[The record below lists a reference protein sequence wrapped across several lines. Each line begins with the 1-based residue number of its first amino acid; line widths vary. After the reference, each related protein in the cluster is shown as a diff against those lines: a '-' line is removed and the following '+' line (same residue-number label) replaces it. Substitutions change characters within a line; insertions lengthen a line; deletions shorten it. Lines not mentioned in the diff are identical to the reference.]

1 MFMIALGYLTCCNT
15 VSTGAHR
22 ENKSTTDKTGQKEI
36 IGAKRIS
43 MGQPRLVDKKLKKI
57 SRMIKCRK
65 RYLSSLQDETDEETS
80 TATNQDKQKN
90 HANRHGVR
98 TKVMSIPSKLLF
110 LGTFL
115 SQINKTACTHEADNT
130 SSNKD
135 VRSWNLLAGD
145 GRKKSLHKGGTEP
158 PEEKP
163 KKTTE
168 ADKQQQP
175 SQTITIISANV
186 HSMRPRAEIIAT
198 WDADIILV
206 QETKLAPHA
215 ISQTAAT
222 LKDYNW
228 KLKHGKP
235 CSPQTQRRE
244 DAVTHAANEANSGG
258 VAILAKQP
266 NYFLKCD
273 NKEDDTIHDTGRW
286 VEGKVPLKGNTNHL
300 IVASVYGISG
310 SSSDKKKEA

>member
-1 MFMIALGYLTCCNT
+1 M
-15 VSTGAHR
+15 
-22 ENKSTTDKTGQKEI
+22 
-36 IGAKRIS
+36 
-43 MGQPRLVDKKLKKI
+43 
-57 SRMIKCRK
+57 
-65 RYLSSLQDETDEETS
+65 QDETDEETS
-80 TATNQDKQKN
+80 IATTQDKQKN
-90 HANRHGVR
+90 RAKSHGLR
-98 TKVMSIPSKLLF
+98 TQVMNIPSKLLF
-110 LGTFL
+110 FGTFL
-115 SQINKTACTHEADNT
+115 SHINKTVGMHETDNT
-130 SSNKD
+130 SNNED

-145 GRKKSLHKGGTEP
+145 GRNKFLHKGGTEP

-163 KKTTE
+163 KKKTE
-168 ADKQQQP
+168 ADNQQQP

-206 QETKLAPHA
+206 QEAKLAPHA
-215 ISQTAAT
+215 ISQTAGT

-235 CSPQTQRRE
+235 CSAQTQRRE

-266 NYFLKCD
+266 NYFLKCE

-286 VEGKVPLKGNTNHL
+286 VEGK
-300 IVASVYGISG
+300 
-310 SSSDKKKEA
+310 